1 MKNKAF
7 KTKLLTVL
15 LTLCMLLS
23 LVPMTAA
30 TAFAAN
36 TTTVTNETELTA
48 ALNNADCTE
57 IKLGSNI
64 ETTGKLYVERTVTL
78 DLNGHTLSCS
88 SENTGIIWVR
98 KNGNLAIKDSGTGGK
113 IDGQEKNCGI
123 FIKGGVLTLES
134 GSIVNCYE
142 KIIDE
147 YSGDGAAVDL
157 ETNGQFIMN
166 GGAIEDCRAGDD
178 GGAIDIGSGCTFI
191 MNGGAIKN
199 CKATKNGGAVIV
211 KDKAKFEMN
220 DGLIEGCSVTTTDGT
235 GGGVYIA
242 NVGRF
247 VMSGGTIKDC
257 TRYFSDY
264 YGYIGNG
271 VAGETFSK
279 AEIVLKGGTFDNCGT
294 FGCTIDTHTVT
305 FDSDGGSD
313 VDQQEIC
320 NTSAIKPSDPKKD
333 GYDFAGWYLGDTQ
346 YTFDT
351 KITTDITLKAHWTP
365 TSASTAITSAT
376 IENAKFSYQPGDA
389 PQATAQVTP
398 ADADKYE
405 IDYECWQQFENNE
418 PVAAWYSDNGAHGS
432 LPTITEFESGEKYV
446 YFLMLKPKNGYSFSS
461 ETAVTVN
468 GESVKSSLSGDFLY
482 VPAVKTITPTKQN
495 STLTAADVENVKLDY
510 QLGNTPQASA
520 KRTGT
525 NQDKYDIL
533 FECWEKREKDANDT
547 VSTVAYW
554 YSDENC
560 YSDGNVRFNT
570 FEKGGRYRYSVKLQ
584 AKDGYN
590 FDSNLTNRENVT
602 LNGASL
608 PSGSW
613 VMVMDDGKT
622 CLIQYGT
629 ELRPGQAVEK
639 IDFNARINFNAGD
652 KPSFMTSAVNPFIDL
667 DHERWDANDGSGYG
681 ITSSDYWN
689 ERYNGK
695 LITEFEAG
703 KSYTYGVYFKISDLG
718 MEEGYRFD
726 QNTKLYINGEEITLT
741 PDQIDVDD
749 SGETIWFSNVLTMTP
764 TTVKVIDVV
773 EINGVTVSFKD
784 GDKPVFTG
792 KSPEGVKYAYNCEW
806 WELDSKTGAISADF
820 FSGAYENKITAF
832 EAGKTYHYG
841 VYVKA
846 VGYVES
852 ENTTYLFGP
861 NTKLKI
867 NGEFVN
873 YTRYEGDESDGS
885 DGTMW
890 VLTDLT
896 MTPEAG
902 GTTPAEKYT
911 VTYTDG
917 VDGEEIFKDQVYTV
931 EFGKATPAFN
941 GTPARDGYKFTGW
954 TPAVADTVT
963 RNATY
968 TAQWEKLTPA
978 ETFTV
983 TYTDGVDG
991 EEIFKDQVYT
1001 VEFGKATPAFN
1012 GTPARDGYKFT
1023 GWTPAVADT
1032 VTRNA
1037 TYTAQWEKLT
1047 PAETFTVTYTDGV
1060 DGEEIFKDQVYTV
1073 EFGKATPA
1081 FNGTPTRK
1089 GYTFAGW
1096 KPAVAATVTSN
1107 ATYEATWK
1115 SDSATTTPSDNKP
1128 STGETTSPNTGNGT
1142 TSPKTGDTTS
1152 PKTGDNSNLALWFAV
1167 LFISGGVLTVLG
1179 IASRKKSKNA
1189 LK

>member
-88 SENTGIIWVR
+88 SENTGIIWAR

-365 TSASTAITSAT
+365 TSASTAISAAT
-376 IENAKFSYQPGDA
+376 IENAKFNYQPGDA
-389 PQATAQVTP
+389 PRATAAVAA
-398 ADADKYE
+398 ADQGKYRIADEY
-405 IDYECWQQFENNE
+405 WQELNENDE
-418 PVAAWYSDNGAHGS
+418 PVAIWHSDDGIYST
-432 LPTITEFESGEKYV
+432 LPTITAFESGKKYV
-446 YFLMLKPKNGYSFSS
+446 YSVLLMPERGYDFSR
-461 ETAVTVN
+461 EVAATVN
-468 GESVKSSLSGDFLY
+468 GNAVTAVPGTDGYLSL
-482 VPAVKTITPTKQN
+482 PNVKTIIPTESDN
-495 STLTAADVENVKLDY
+495 PAA
-510 QLGNTPQASA
+510 
-520 KRTGT
+520 
-525 NQDKYDIL
+525 
-533 FECWEKREKDANDT
+533 
-547 VSTVAYW
+547 
-554 YSDENC
+554 
-560 YSDGNVRFNT
+560 
-570 FEKGGRYRYSVKLQ
+570 
-584 AKDGYN
+584 
-590 FDSNLTNRENVT
+590 
-602 LNGASL
+602 
-608 PSGSW
+608 
-613 VMVMDDGKT
+613 
-622 CLIQYGT
+622 
-629 ELRPGQAVEK
+629 
-639 IDFNARINFNAGD
+639 
-652 KPSFMTSAVNPFIDL
+652 IDL
-667 DHERWDANDGSGYG
+667 
-681 ITSSDYWN
+681 I
-689 ERYNGK
+689 
-695 LITEFEAG
+695 
-703 KSYTYGVYFKISDLG
+703 
-718 MEEGYRFD
+718 
-726 QNTKLYINGEEITLT
+726 
-741 PDQIDVDD
+741 
-749 SGETIWFSNVLTMTP
+749 
-764 TTVKVIDVV
+764 
-773 EINGVTVSFKD
+773 EINDVTVSFKD

-792 KSPEGVKYAYNCEW
+792 SVSENAAYAFRCEW
-806 WELDSKTGAISADF
+806 WSLDSDTGILSTEPEWGGDI
-820 FSGAYENKITAF
+820 YKNKITAF

-841 VYVKA
+841 VYVTA
-846 VGYVES
+846 YTADIS
-852 ENTTYLFGP
+852 PDAT
-861 NTKLKI
+861 LKI
-867 NGEFVN
+867 NGREVS
-873 YTRYEGDESDGS
+873 YTRIGDDGDTQS
-885 DGTMW
+885 LW
-890 VLTDLT
+890 VETELT
-896 MTPEAG
+896 MIPTADSHTHSYGTAWKYDDTNHWHECQCGDKADTAAHTFKWVTDKEA
-902 GTTPAEKYT
+902 TATEKGSKHEECT
-911 VTYTDG
+911 VC
-917 VDGEEIFKDQVYTV
+917 
-931 EFGKATPAFN
+931 
-941 GTPARDGYKFTGW
+941 GYKKAAVEIPATGSGSGS
-954 TPAVADTVT
+954 AS
-963 RNATY
+963 
-968 TAQWEKLTPA
+968 Q
-978 ETFTV
+978 
-983 TYTDGVDG
+983 
-991 EEIFKDQVYT
+991 
-1001 VEFGKATPAFN
+1001 
-1012 GTPARDGYKFT
+1012 
-1023 GWTPAVADT
+1023 
-1032 VTRNA
+1032 
-1037 TYTAQWEKLT
+1037 
-1047 PAETFTVTYTDGV
+1047 
-1060 DGEEIFKDQVYTV
+1060 
-1073 EFGKATPA
+1073 
-1081 FNGTPTRK
+1081 PT
-1089 GYTFAGW
+1089 
-1096 KPAVAATVTSN
+1096 KPG
-1107 ATYEATWK
+1107 
-1115 SDSATTTPSDNKP
+1115 
-1128 STGETTSPNTGNGT
+1128 STGSPQ
-1142 TSPKTGDTTS
+1142 TGDS
-1152 PKTGDNSNLALWFAV
+1152 SSVLWLAILC
-1167 LFISGGVLTVLG
+1167 ISGGVLTLLG

>member
-166 GGAIEDCRAGDD
+166 GGGIEDCRAGDD

-279 AEIVLKGGTFDNCGT
+279 AEIILKGGTFDNCGT

-365 TSASTAITSAT
+365 TSASTAITAAT
-376 IENAKFSYQPGDA
+376 IQDVNFNYQPGDA
-389 PQATAQVTP
+389 PRATAAVAA
-398 ADADKYE
+398 ADQGKYRIADEY
-405 IDYECWQQFENNE
+405 WQELNENDE
-418 PVAAWYSDNGAHGS
+418 PVAIWHSDDGAYST
-432 LPTITEFESGEKYV
+432 LPTITAFESGKKYV
-446 YFLMLKPKNGYSFSS
+446 YSVLLMPERGYDFGR
-461 ETAVTVN
+461 EVAATVN
-468 GESVKSSLSGDFLY
+468 GNAVTAVPGTDGYLSL
-482 VPAVKTITPTKQN
+482 PNVKTMIPTESDN
-495 STLTAADVENVKLDY
+495 PAA
-510 QLGNTPQASA
+510 
-520 KRTGT
+520 
-525 NQDKYDIL
+525 
-533 FECWEKREKDANDT
+533 
-547 VSTVAYW
+547 
-554 YSDENC
+554 
-560 YSDGNVRFNT
+560 
-570 FEKGGRYRYSVKLQ
+570 
-584 AKDGYN
+584 
-590 FDSNLTNRENVT
+590 
-602 LNGASL
+602 
-608 PSGSW
+608 
-613 VMVMDDGKT
+613 
-622 CLIQYGT
+622 
-629 ELRPGQAVEK
+629 
-639 IDFNARINFNAGD
+639 
-652 KPSFMTSAVNPFIDL
+652 IDL
-667 DHERWDANDGSGYG
+667 
-681 ITSSDYWN
+681 I
-689 ERYNGK
+689 
-695 LITEFEAG
+695 
-703 KSYTYGVYFKISDLG
+703 
-718 MEEGYRFD
+718 
-726 QNTKLYINGEEITLT
+726 
-741 PDQIDVDD
+741 
-749 SGETIWFSNVLTMTP
+749 
-764 TTVKVIDVV
+764 
-773 EINGVTVSFKD
+773 EINDVTVSFKN

-792 KSPEGVKYAYNCEW
+792 SVSENAAYAFRCEW
-806 WELDSKTGAISADF
+806 WSLDSDTGILSTEPEWGGDI
-820 FSGAYENKITAF
+820 YKNKITAF

-841 VYVKA
+841 VYVTA
-846 VGYVES
+846 YTADIS
-852 ENTTYLFGP
+852 PDAT
-861 NTKLKI
+861 LKI
-867 NGEFVN
+867 NGQEVN
-873 YTRYEGDESDGS
+873 YTRIGDDGDTQS
-885 DGTMW
+885 FW
-890 VLTDLT
+890 VETELT
-896 MTPEAG
+896 MIPTADSHTHSYGTAWKYDDTNHWHECACGDKADTAAHTFKWVTDKEA
-902 GTTPAEKYT
+902 TATEKGSKHEECT
-911 VTYTDG
+911 VC
-917 VDGEEIFKDQVYTV
+917 
-931 EFGKATPAFN
+931 
-941 GTPARDGYKFTGW
+941 GYKKAAVEIPATGSGSGS
-954 TPAVADTVT
+954 AS
-963 RNATY
+963 
-968 TAQWEKLTPA
+968 Q
-978 ETFTV
+978 
-983 TYTDGVDG
+983 
-991 EEIFKDQVYT
+991 
-1001 VEFGKATPAFN
+1001 
-1012 GTPARDGYKFT
+1012 
-1023 GWTPAVADT
+1023 
-1032 VTRNA
+1032 
-1037 TYTAQWEKLT
+1037 
-1047 PAETFTVTYTDGV
+1047 
-1060 DGEEIFKDQVYTV
+1060 
-1073 EFGKATPA
+1073 
-1081 FNGTPTRK
+1081 PT
-1089 GYTFAGW
+1089 
-1096 KPAVAATVTSN
+1096 KPG
-1107 ATYEATWK
+1107 
-1115 SDSATTTPSDNKP
+1115 
-1128 STGETTSPNTGNGT
+1128 STGSPQ
-1142 TSPKTGDTTS
+1142 TGDSSSLIGWLAALLVSGSAAAWITL
-1152 PKTGDNSNLALWFAV
+1152 TG
-1167 LFISGGVLTVLG
+1167 
-1179 IASRKKSKNA
+1179 KKAKKRS
-1189 LK
+1189 

>member
-264 YGYIGNG
+264 YGYIGDG

-365 TSASTAITSAT
+365 TSASTAITAAT
-376 IENAKFSYQPGDA
+376 IQDVNFNYQPSDA
-389 PQATAQVTP
+389 PRATAAVAV
-398 ADADKYE
+398 ADQGKYRIADEY
-405 IDYECWQQFENNE
+405 WQELNEND
-418 PVAAWYSDNGAHGS
+418 VAVAVWHSDDGIYST
-432 LPTITEFESGEKYV
+432 LPTITAFESGKKYV
-446 YFLMLKPKNGYSFSS
+446 YSILLLPERGYDFGR
-461 ETAVTVN
+461 EVAATVN
-468 GESVKSSLSGDFLY
+468 GSTVTAVPGTDGYLSL
-482 VPAVKTITPTKQN
+482 PNVKTITPTAASHTHSYGTAWKYDDTNHWHECQCGDK
-495 STLTAADVENVKLDY
+495 TDTAAHTFKWV
-510 QLGNTPQASA
+510 T
-520 KRTGT
+520 
-525 NQDKYDIL
+525 DK
-533 FECWEKREKDANDT
+533 EAT
-547 VSTVAYW
+547 AT
-554 YSDENC
+554 
-560 YSDGNVRFNT
+560 
-570 FEKGGRYRYSVKLQ
+570 EKGTKHEECTVC
-584 AKDGYN
+584 GYKKAATEIPATGSGSGSASQPTKPGSTGSPQTG
-590 FDSNLTNRENVT
+590 DSSNLIGW
-602 LNGASL
+602 LA
-608 PSGSW
+608 
-613 VMVMDDGKT
+613 
-622 CLIQYGT
+622 
-629 ELRPGQAVEK
+629 A
-639 IDFNARINFNAGD
+639 
-652 KPSFMTSAVNPFIDL
+652 
-667 DHERWDANDGSGYG
+667 
-681 ITSSDYWN
+681 
-689 ERYNGK
+689 
-695 LITEFEAG
+695 
-703 KSYTYGVYFKISDLG
+703 
-718 MEEGYRFD
+718 
-726 QNTKLYINGEEITLT
+726 
-741 PDQIDVDD
+741 
-749 SGETIWFSNVLTMTP
+749 
-764 TTVKVIDVV
+764 
-773 EINGVTVSFKD
+773 
-784 GDKPVFTG
+784 
-792 KSPEGVKYAYNCEW
+792 
-806 WELDSKTGAISADF
+806 
-820 FSGAYENKITAF
+820 
-832 EAGKTYHYG
+832 
-841 VYVKA
+841 
-846 VGYVES
+846 
-852 ENTTYLFGP
+852 LF
-861 NTKLKI
+861 
-867 NGEFVN
+867 V
-873 YTRYEGDESDGS
+873 
-885 DGTMW
+885 
-890 VLTDLT
+890 
-896 MTPEAG
+896 
-902 GTTPAEKYT
+902 
-911 VTYTDG
+911 
-917 VDGEEIFKDQVYTV
+917 
-931 EFGKATPAFN
+931 
-941 GTPARDGYKFTGW
+941 
-954 TPAVADTVT
+954 
-963 RNATY
+963 
-968 TAQWEKLTPA
+968 
-978 ETFTV
+978 
-983 TYTDGVDG
+983 
-991 EEIFKDQVYT
+991 
-1001 VEFGKATPAFN
+1001 
-1012 GTPARDGYKFT
+1012 
-1023 GWTPAVADT
+1023 
-1032 VTRNA
+1032 
-1037 TYTAQWEKLT
+1037 
-1047 PAETFTVTYTDGV
+1047 
-1060 DGEEIFKDQVYTV
+1060 
-1073 EFGKATPA
+1073 
-1081 FNGTPTRK
+1081 
-1089 GYTFAGW
+1089 
-1096 KPAVAATVTSN
+1096 
-1107 ATYEATWK
+1107 
-1115 SDSATTTPSDNKP
+1115 
-1128 STGETTSPNTGNGT
+1128 
-1142 TSPKTGDTTS
+1142 
-1152 PKTGDNSNLALWFAV
+1152 
-1167 LFISGGVLTVLG
+1167 SGGVLTVLG

>member
-365 TSASTAITSAT
+365 TSASTAITAAT
-376 IENAKFSYQPGDA
+376 IQDVNFNYQPGDA
-389 PQATAQVTP
+389 PRATAAVAA
-398 ADADKYE
+398 ADQGKYRIADE
-405 IDYECWQQFENNE
+405 WWQELNENDE
-418 PVAAWYSDNGAHGS
+418 PVAIWHSNDGIYST
-432 LPTITEFESGEKYV
+432 LPTITAFESGKKYV
-446 YFLMLKPKNGYSFSS
+446 YSVLLLPERGYDFGR
-461 ETAVTVN
+461 EVTATVN
-468 GESVKSSLSGDFLY
+468 GNTVTAVPGTDGYLSL
-482 VPAVKTITPTKQN
+482 PNVKTITPTESIN
-495 STLTAADVENVKLDY
+495 
-510 QLGNTPQASA
+510 P
-520 KRTGT
+520 
-525 NQDKYDIL
+525 
-533 FECWEKREKDANDT
+533 T
-547 VSTVAYW
+547 V
-554 YSDENC
+554 
-560 YSDGNVRFNT
+560 
-570 FEKGGRYRYSVKLQ
+570 
-584 AKDGYN
+584 
-590 FDSNLTNRENVT
+590 
-602 LNGASL
+602 
-608 PSGSW
+608 
-613 VMVMDDGKT
+613 
-622 CLIQYGT
+622 
-629 ELRPGQAVEK
+629 
-639 IDFNARINFNAGD
+639 
-652 KPSFMTSAVNPFIDL
+652 IDL
-667 DHERWDANDGSGYG
+667 IEVND
-681 ITSSDYWN
+681 
-689 ERYNGK
+689 
-695 LITEFEAG
+695 
-703 KSYTYGVYFKISDLG
+703 
-718 MEEGYRFD
+718 
-726 QNTKLYINGEEITLT
+726 
-741 PDQIDVDD
+741 
-749 SGETIWFSNVLTMTP
+749 
-764 TTVKVIDVV
+764 
-773 EINGVTVSFKD
+773 VTVSFKN

-792 KSPEGVKYAYNCEW
+792 SVSEDAAYAFRCEW
-806 WELDSKTGAISADF
+806 WSLDSDTGILSTEPEWGSDI
-820 FSGAYENKITAF
+820 YKNKITAF

-841 VYVKA
+841 VYVSA
-846 VGYVES
+846 YYHDIS
-852 ENTTYLFGP
+852 PDAT
-861 NTKLKI
+861 LKI
-867 NGEFVN
+867 NGQEVN
-873 YTRYEGDESDGS
+873 YIRVGDDGDAQS
-885 DGTMW
+885 FW
-890 VLTDLT
+890 VETDLT
-896 MTPEAG
+896 MIPMADSHTHSY
-902 GTTPAEKYT
+902 GT
-911 VTYTDG
+911 D
-917 VDGEEIFKDQVYTV
+917 
-931 EFGKATPAFN
+931 
-941 GTPARDGYKFTGW
+941 
-954 TPAVADTVT
+954 
-963 RNATY
+963 
-968 TAQWEKLTPA
+968 
-978 ETFTV
+978 
-983 TYTDGVDG
+983 
-991 EEIFKDQVYT
+991 
-1001 VEFGKATPAFN
+1001 
-1012 GTPARDGYKFT
+1012 
-1023 GWTPAVADT
+1023 
-1032 VTRNA
+1032 
-1037 TYTAQWEKLT
+1037 
-1047 PAETFTVTYTDGV
+1047 
-1060 DGEEIFKDQVYTV
+1060 
-1073 EFGKATPA
+1073 
-1081 FNGTPTRK
+1081 
-1089 GYTFAGW
+1089 
-1096 KPAVAATVTSN
+1096 
-1107 ATYEATWK
+1107 WK
-1115 SDSATTTPSDNKP
+1115 SDTNNHWHECACGDKADTAAHTFKWVIDKEATATEKGARHEECTVCGYKKAAIDIPVTSSGSDSDEQLTNP
-1128 STGETTSPNTGNGT
+1128 GNTS
-1142 TSPKTGDTTS
+1142 SPQ
-1152 PKTGDNSNLALWFAV
+1152 TGDNGNLALWFVV
-1167 LFISGGVLTVLG
+1167 LLISGGVVTG
-1179 IASRKKSKNA
+1179 TAIMSRKKKNSA
-1189 LK
+1189 G

>member
-1 MKNKAF
+1 M
-7 KTKLLTVL
+7 KTKPKRLLAVL
-15 LTLCMLLS
+15 LTLCLALS
-23 LVPMTAA
+23 IVPI
-30 TAFAAN
+30 TAFAAEIDFLPQGVTYLN
-36 TTTVTNETELTA
+36 DLKHTYHKQVNVTANVSVKDSNGAVVETKQVTKSSEEFLEGGVGALQTKLAALQVEIETPYQASGTVT
-48 ALNNADCTE
+48 
-57 IKLGSNI
+57 
-64 ETTGKLYVERTVTL
+64 R
-78 DLNGHTLSCS
+78 
-88 SENTGIIWVR
+88 
-98 KNGNLAIKDSGTGGK
+98 
-113 IDGQEKNCGI
+113 
-123 FIKGGVLTLES
+123 
-134 GSIVNCYE
+134 
-142 KIIDE
+142 
-147 YSGDGAAVDL
+147 GDGAWQTIVDHF
-157 ETNGQFIMN
+157 ETASFYTFTP
-166 GGAIEDCRAGDD
+166 ASGDP
-178 GGAIDIGSGCTFI
+178 
-191 MNGGAIKN
+191 
-199 CKATKNGGAVIV
+199 V
-211 KDKAKFEMN
+211 KFSTDLDAAKQ
-220 DGLIEGCSVTTTDGT
+220 
-235 GGGVYIA
+235 
-242 NVGRF
+242 
-247 VMSGGTIKDC
+247 
-257 TRYFSDY
+257 YFSEHPD
-264 YGYIGNG
+264 
-271 VAGETFSK
+271 AT
-279 AEIVLKGGTFDNCGT
+279 GTFTKLLDMHEYLKHNYT
-294 FGCTIDTHTVT
+294 YDLTV
-305 FDSDGGSD
+305 
-313 VDQQEIC
+313 QE
-320 NTSAIKPSDPKKD
+320 NSQPAI
-333 GYDFAGWYLGDTQ
+333 T
-346 YTFDT
+346 
-351 KITTDITLKAHWTP
+351 
-365 TSASTAITSAT
+365 ITSAVVQ
-376 IENAKFSYQPGDA
+376 NMKFNYQPGDA
-389 PQATAQVTP
+389 PQATAEVYN

-405 IDYECWQQFENNE
+405 IAYECWQQFENNE
-418 PVAAWYSDNGAHGS
+418 PVAAWYSDNGSHGS
-432 LPTITEFESGEKYV
+432 LPTITEFESGKHYV
-446 YFLMLKPKNGYSFSS
+446 YSLMLKSKDGYSFSS

-468 GESVKSSLSGDFLY
+468 GESIKSSLSGDFLY

-495 STLTAADVENVKLDY
+495 STITAVDVANVKLDY
-510 QLGNTPQASA
+510 QPGNAPQVSA
-520 KRTGT
+520 KRAGAD
-525 NQDKYDIL
+525 QDKYDIL
-533 FECWEKREKDANDT
+533 FECWEKNEKDANDSMHT
-547 VSTVAYW
+547 VGYW
-554 YSDENC
+554 YSDERC
-560 YSDGNVRFNT
+560 YSDGDVRFST
-570 FEKGGRYRYSVKLQ
+570 FEKGGRYEYSVKLQ
-584 AKDGYN
+584 AKDGYT

-726 QNTKLYINGEEITLT
+726 KNTKLYINGKEIALT
-741 PDQIDVDD
+741 SDQISIDD
-749 SGETIWFSNVLTMTP
+749 NGETIWFSNVLTMTP

-820 FSGAYENKITAF
+820 FSGAFENKITAF

-902 GTTPAEKYT
+902 GTTPAEKYA

-954 TPAVADTVT
+954 TPTVADTVT

-968 TAQWEKLTPA
+968 TAQWENLTPA

-983 TYTDGVDG
+983 TYTDGVG
-991 EEIFKDQVYT
+991 
-1001 VEFGKATPAFN
+1001 N
-1012 GTPARDGYKFT
+1012 
-1023 GWTPAVADT
+1023 
-1032 VTRNA
+1032 
-1037 TYTAQWEKLT
+1037 
-1047 PAETFTVTYTDGV
+1047 
-1060 DGEEIFKDQVYTV
+1060 EEIFKDQVYTV

-1081 FNGTPTRK
+1081 FNGTPTRD

-1115 SDSATTTPSDNKP
+1115 SESATTTPSDNKP
-1128 STGETTSPNTGNGT
+1128 STGETTSL
-1142 TSPKTGDTTS
+1142 
-1152 PKTGDNSNLALWFAV
+1152 KTGDNSNLALWFAV

-1189 LK
+1189 LE

>member
-7 KTKLLTVL
+7 KTKLLTAL
-15 LTLCMLLS
+15 LTLCMVLS
-23 LVPMTAA
+23 LVPLSV
-30 TAFAAN
+30 FAVDS
-36 TTTVTNETELTA
+36 TVSNETELTA
-48 ALNNADCTE
+48 ALENADCAE
-57 IKLGSNI
+57 IKLGGNI
-64 ETTGKLYVERTVTL
+64 ETTWELDVGRTVTL
-78 DLNGHTLSCS
+78 DLNGYTLSCS
-88 SENTGIIWVR
+88 GTDEDIIWVR
-98 KNGNLAIKDSGTGGK
+98 SSGSLTIKDSGTGGK
-113 IDGQEKNCGI
+113 IDGQNKNCGI
-123 FIKGGVLTLES
+123 EVKGGTLTLES
-134 GSIVNCYE
+134 GSIVNCT
-142 KIIDE
+142 DAD
-147 YSGDGAAVDL
+147 GDGGAVDVSNTGVT
-157 ETNGQFIMN
+157 ETHVKYGKFIMN
-166 GGAIEDCRAGDD
+166 GGAIMDCKAGDD
-178 GGAIDIGSGCTFI
+178 GGAVDIGSGCTFI
-191 MNGGAIKN
+191 MNGGTISSCRADDDGGAVFIKQSGSFELNGGVIQN
-199 CKATKNGGAVIV
+199 CSAGANGGAINIYR
-211 KDKAKFEMN
+211 DGQFTMN
-220 DGLIEGCSVTTTDGT
+220 
-235 GGGVYIA
+235 
-242 NVGRF
+242 
-247 VMSGGTIKDC
+247 GGTIKSCKVDLGGLGMAV
-257 TRYFSDY
+257 
-264 YGYIGNG
+264 YGSND
-271 VAGETFSK
+271 K
-279 AEIVLKGGTFDNCGT
+279 AVVTMTGGTFEDCGAYPYS
-294 FGCTIDTHTVT
+294 FDEFTVT
-305 FDSDGGSD
+305 FDSDGGSA
-313 VDQQEIC
+313 VTAQKVL
-320 NTSAIKPSDPKKD
+320 NSPAIKPADPKKD
-333 GYDFAGWYLGDTQ
+333 GYDFTGWYLGDTQ

-376 IENAKFSYQPGDA
+376 IENAKFSYHPGDA

-418 PVAAWYSDNGAHGS
+418 PVAAWYSDNGSHGS
-432 LPTITEFESGEKYV
+432 LPTITKFESGKKYV
-446 YFLMLKPKNGYSFSS
+446 YFVMLKQKDGYSFSN

-468 GESVKSSLSGDFLY
+468 GESVKSSLSGEFLY
-482 VPAVKTITPTKQN
+482 LPAVKTITPTKQN
-495 STLTAADVENVKLDY
+495 STLTAVDVANVKLDY
-510 QLGNTPQASA
+510 QPGNTPKASA

-560 YSDGNVRFNT
+560 YSDGNVQFNT

-584 AKDGYN
+584 AKDGYT

-773 EINGVTVSFKD
+773 EINNVTVSFKD

-792 KSPEGVKYAYNCEW
+792 KSSEGVKYAYNCEW

-902 GTTPAEKYT
+902 GTIPAEKYA

-941 GTPARDGYKFTGW
+941 GTPTRDGYKFTGW

-983 TYTDGVDG
+983 TYTDGVDN
-991 EEIFKDQVYT
+991 EEIFKDQTYT
-1001 VEFGKATPAFN
+1001 VESGKATPAFN

-1023 GWTPAVADT
+1023 GWTPTVADI

-1060 DGEEIFKDQVYTV
+1060 DNEEIFKDQVYTV
-1073 EFGKATPA
+1073 ESGKATPA

-1115 SDSATTTPSDNKP
+1115 SDSATKTPSDNKP
-1128 STGETTSPNTGNGT
+1128 STGETTSPNTGNG
-1142 TSPKTGDTTS
+1142 TTS

>member
-1 MKNKAF
+1 MRRKTVRKEIKTMKNKAF

-88 SENTGIIWVR
+88 SENTGIFWVR

-365 TSASTAITSAT
+365 TSASTAITAAT
-376 IENAKFSYQPGDA
+376 IQDVNFNYQPGDA
-389 PQATAQVTP
+389 PRATA
-398 ADADKYE
+398 A
-405 IDYECWQQFENNE
+405 
-418 PVAAWYSDNGAHGS
+418 VAAADQGKYRIADEYWQELNENDVAVAVWHSDDGAYST
-432 LPTITEFESGEKYV
+432 LPTITAFESGKKYV
-446 YFLMLKPKNGYSFSS
+446 YSVLLLPERGYDFGR
-461 ETAVTVN
+461 EVAATVN
-468 GESVKSSLSGDFLY
+468 GNAVTAVPGTDGYLSL
-482 VPAVKTITPTKQN
+482 PNVKTMIPTESDN
-495 STLTAADVENVKLDY
+495 PAA
-510 QLGNTPQASA
+510 
-520 KRTGT
+520 
-525 NQDKYDIL
+525 
-533 FECWEKREKDANDT
+533 
-547 VSTVAYW
+547 
-554 YSDENC
+554 
-560 YSDGNVRFNT
+560 
-570 FEKGGRYRYSVKLQ
+570 
-584 AKDGYN
+584 
-590 FDSNLTNRENVT
+590 
-602 LNGASL
+602 
-608 PSGSW
+608 
-613 VMVMDDGKT
+613 
-622 CLIQYGT
+622 
-629 ELRPGQAVEK
+629 
-639 IDFNARINFNAGD
+639 
-652 KPSFMTSAVNPFIDL
+652 IDL
-667 DHERWDANDGSGYG
+667 
-681 ITSSDYWN
+681 I
-689 ERYNGK
+689 
-695 LITEFEAG
+695 
-703 KSYTYGVYFKISDLG
+703 
-718 MEEGYRFD
+718 
-726 QNTKLYINGEEITLT
+726 
-741 PDQIDVDD
+741 
-749 SGETIWFSNVLTMTP
+749 
-764 TTVKVIDVV
+764 
-773 EINGVTVSFKD
+773 EINDVTVSFKD

-792 KSPEGVKYAYNCEW
+792 SVSENAAYAFRCEW
-806 WELDSKTGAISADF
+806 WSLDSDTGILSTEPEWGGDI
-820 FSGAYENKITAF
+820 YKNKITAF
-832 EAGKTYHYG
+832 EAGKAYHYG
-841 VYVKA
+841 VYVTA
-846 VGYVES
+846 YTADIS
-852 ENTTYLFGP
+852 PDAT
-861 NTKLKI
+861 LKI
-867 NGEFVN
+867 NGQEVN
-873 YTRYEGDESDGS
+873 YTRIGDDGDTQS
-885 DGTMW
+885 FW
-890 VLTDLT
+890 VETELT
-896 MTPEAG
+896 MIPTADSHTHSYGTAWKYDDTNHWHECQCGDKADTAAHTFKWVTDKEA
-902 GTTPAEKYT
+902 TATEKGSKHEECT
-911 VTYTDG
+911 VC
-917 VDGEEIFKDQVYTV
+917 
-931 EFGKATPAFN
+931 
-941 GTPARDGYKFTGW
+941 GYKKAAAEIPATGSGSGS
-954 TPAVADTVT
+954 AS
-963 RNATY
+963 
-968 TAQWEKLTPA
+968 Q
-978 ETFTV
+978 
-983 TYTDGVDG
+983 
-991 EEIFKDQVYT
+991 
-1001 VEFGKATPAFN
+1001 
-1012 GTPARDGYKFT
+1012 
-1023 GWTPAVADT
+1023 
-1032 VTRNA
+1032 
-1037 TYTAQWEKLT
+1037 
-1047 PAETFTVTYTDGV
+1047 
-1060 DGEEIFKDQVYTV
+1060 
-1073 EFGKATPA
+1073 
-1081 FNGTPTRK
+1081 PT
-1089 GYTFAGW
+1089 
-1096 KPAVAATVTSN
+1096 KPGSI
-1107 ATYEATWK
+1107 
-1115 SDSATTTPSDNKP
+1115 
-1128 STGETTSPNTGNGT
+1128 GSPQ
-1142 TSPKTGDTTS
+1142 TGDS
-1152 PKTGDNSNLALWFAV
+1152 SSVLWLAILC
-1167 LFISGGVLTVLG
+1167 ISGGVLTVLG

>member
-365 TSASTAITSAT
+365 TSASTAITAAT
-376 IENAKFSYQPGDA
+376 IQDVNFNYQPGDA
-389 PQATAQVTP
+389 PRATATVAA
-398 ADADKYE
+398 ADQGKYRISDE
-405 IDYECWQQFENNE
+405 WWQELNENDE
-418 PVAAWYSDNGAHGS
+418 PVAIWHSDDGIYST
-432 LPTITEFESGEKYV
+432 LPTITAFESGKKYV
-446 YFLMLKPKNGYSFSS
+446 YSVLLLPERGYDFGR
-461 ETAVTVN
+461 EVAATVN
-468 GESVKSSLSGDFLY
+468 GSTVTAVPGTDGYLSL
-482 VPAVKTITPTKQN
+482 PNVKTMIPTESDN
-495 STLTAADVENVKLDY
+495 PAA
-510 QLGNTPQASA
+510 
-520 KRTGT
+520 
-525 NQDKYDIL
+525 
-533 FECWEKREKDANDT
+533 
-547 VSTVAYW
+547 
-554 YSDENC
+554 
-560 YSDGNVRFNT
+560 
-570 FEKGGRYRYSVKLQ
+570 
-584 AKDGYN
+584 
-590 FDSNLTNRENVT
+590 
-602 LNGASL
+602 
-608 PSGSW
+608 
-613 VMVMDDGKT
+613 
-622 CLIQYGT
+622 
-629 ELRPGQAVEK
+629 
-639 IDFNARINFNAGD
+639 
-652 KPSFMTSAVNPFIDL
+652 IDL
-667 DHERWDANDGSGYG
+667 
-681 ITSSDYWN
+681 I
-689 ERYNGK
+689 
-695 LITEFEAG
+695 
-703 KSYTYGVYFKISDLG
+703 
-718 MEEGYRFD
+718 
-726 QNTKLYINGEEITLT
+726 
-741 PDQIDVDD
+741 
-749 SGETIWFSNVLTMTP
+749 
-764 TTVKVIDVV
+764 
-773 EINGVTVSFKD
+773 EINDVTVSFKD

-792 KSPEGVKYAYNCEW
+792 SVSENAAYAFRCEW
-806 WELDSKTGAISADF
+806 WSLDSDTGILSTEPEWGGDI
-820 FSGAYENKITAF
+820 YKNKITAF

-841 VYVKA
+841 VYVTAYTADISPDATLKINGREVSYTRIGDDGDTQSFWVETELTMIPISDPA
-846 VGYVES
+846 QKEIPVVEINNATLTFKDGDKPVFTGTTPDDAPYVLVFEEWRTDGEWTRS
-852 ENTTYLFGP
+852 DEWFNNADHHGNDKDITAFDKNKSYNYTLYIKTNSKGAEEGWYFGQ

-867 NGEFVN
+867 NKKEVSF
-873 YTRYEGDESDGS
+873 TRDVSDS
-885 DGTMW
+885 EYHFSGT
-890 VLTDLT
+890 TGIT
-896 MTPEAG
+896 MTPTA
-902 GTTPAEKYT
+902 
-911 VTYTDG
+911 DG
-917 VDGEEIFKDQVYTV
+917 HTHSY
-931 EFGKATPAFN
+931 GKAWIYDSAN
-941 GTPARDGYKFTGW
+941 HWHECSCGDKS
-954 TPAVADTVT
+954 DTAAHTFKWVT
-963 RNATY
+963 D
-968 TAQWEKLTPA
+968 K
-978 ETFTV
+978 
-983 TYTDGVDG
+983 
-991 EEIFKDQVYT
+991 
-1001 VEFGKATPAFN
+1001 
-1012 GTPARDGYKFT
+1012 
-1023 GWTPAVADT
+1023 
-1032 VTRNA
+1032 
-1037 TYTAQWEKLT
+1037 
-1047 PAETFTVTYTDGV
+1047 
-1060 DGEEIFKDQVYTV
+1060 
-1073 EFGKATPA
+1073 
-1081 FNGTPTRK
+1081 
-1089 GYTFAGW
+1089 
-1096 KPAVAATVTSN
+1096 
-1107 ATYEATWK
+1107 EAT
-1115 SDSATTTPSDNKP
+1115 ATEKGSKHEECTVCGAKRSENTVIDKLPGSG
-1128 STGETTSPNTGNGT
+1128 STGNTG
-1142 TSPKTGDTTS
+1142 S
-1152 PKTGDNSNLALWFAV
+1152 GDNSTHKPGKNDSGNSPQTGDGSLIGWLAALLV
-1167 LFISGGVLTVLG
+1167 SGSAAAWITFTG
-1179 IASRKKSKNA
+1179 KKAKKRS
-1189 LK
+1189 

>member
-365 TSASTAITSAT
+365 TSASTAITAAT
-376 IENAKFSYQPGDA
+376 IQDVNFNYQPGDA
-389 PQATAQVTP
+389 PRATA
-398 ADADKYE
+398 A
-405 IDYECWQQFENNE
+405 
-418 PVAAWYSDNGAHGS
+418 VAAADQGKYRIADEYWQELNENDVAVAVWHSDGGAYST
-432 LPTITEFESGEKYV
+432 LPTITAFESGKKYV
-446 YFLMLKPKNGYSFSS
+446 YSILLMPERGYDFGR
-461 ETAVTVN
+461 EVAATVN
-468 GESVKSSLSGDFLY
+468 GSTVTAVPGTDGYLSLRN
-482 VPAVKTITPTKQN
+482 VKTMIPTESDN
-495 STLTAADVENVKLDY
+495 PAA
-510 QLGNTPQASA
+510 
-520 KRTGT
+520 
-525 NQDKYDIL
+525 
-533 FECWEKREKDANDT
+533 
-547 VSTVAYW
+547 
-554 YSDENC
+554 
-560 YSDGNVRFNT
+560 
-570 FEKGGRYRYSVKLQ
+570 
-584 AKDGYN
+584 
-590 FDSNLTNRENVT
+590 
-602 LNGASL
+602 
-608 PSGSW
+608 
-613 VMVMDDGKT
+613 
-622 CLIQYGT
+622 
-629 ELRPGQAVEK
+629 
-639 IDFNARINFNAGD
+639 
-652 KPSFMTSAVNPFIDL
+652 IDL
-667 DHERWDANDGSGYG
+667 
-681 ITSSDYWN
+681 I
-689 ERYNGK
+689 
-695 LITEFEAG
+695 
-703 KSYTYGVYFKISDLG
+703 
-718 MEEGYRFD
+718 
-726 QNTKLYINGEEITLT
+726 
-741 PDQIDVDD
+741 
-749 SGETIWFSNVLTMTP
+749 
-764 TTVKVIDVV
+764 
-773 EINGVTVSFKD
+773 EINDVTVSFKD

-792 KSPEGVKYAYNCEW
+792 SVSENAAYAFRCEW
-806 WELDSKTGAISADF
+806 WSLDSDTGILSTEPEWGGDI
-820 FSGAYENKITAF
+820 YKNKITAF
-832 EAGKTYHYG
+832 ETGKTYHYG
-841 VYVKA
+841 VYVTAYTADISPDATLKINGQEVNYTRIGDDGDTQSFWVETELTMIPISNPA
-846 VGYVES
+846 QKEIPVVEINNATLTFKDGDKPVFTGTTPDDAPYVLVFEEWRTDGKWTRS
-852 ENTTYLFGP
+852 DEWFNNADHHGNDKDITAFDKNKSYNYTLYIKTNSKGAEEGWYFGQ

-867 NGEFVN
+867 NKKEVSF
-873 YTRYEGDESDGS
+873 TRDVSDS
-885 DGTMW
+885 KYHFSGT
-890 VLTDLT
+890 TGIT
-896 MTPEAG
+896 MTPTA
-902 GTTPAEKYT
+902 
-911 VTYTDG
+911 DG
-917 VDGEEIFKDQVYTV
+917 HTHSY
-931 EFGKATPAFN
+931 GKAWIYDSANHWHECSCGDKSDTAAHTFKWVTDKEATATEK
-941 GTPARDGYKFTGW
+941 GSKHEECTVCGYKRSEN
-954 TPAVADTVT
+954 TVID
-963 RNATY
+963 
-968 TAQWEKLTPA
+968 KLP
-978 ETFTV
+978 
-983 TYTDGVDG
+983 GSG
-991 EEIFKDQVYT
+991 
-1001 VEFGKATPAFN
+1001 
-1012 GTPARDGYKFT
+1012 
-1023 GWTPAVADT
+1023 
-1032 VTRNA
+1032 
-1037 TYTAQWEKLT
+1037 
-1047 PAETFTVTYTDGV
+1047 
-1060 DGEEIFKDQVYTV
+1060 
-1073 EFGKATPA
+1073 
-1081 FNGTPTRK
+1081 
-1089 GYTFAGW
+1089 
-1096 KPAVAATVTSN
+1096 
-1107 ATYEATWK
+1107 
-1115 SDSATTTPSDNKP
+1115 
-1128 STGETTSPNTGNGT
+1128 STGNTG
-1142 TSPKTGDTTS
+1142 S
-1152 PKTGDNSNLALWFAV
+1152 GDNSTHKPGKNDSGNSPQTGDSSLIGWLAALLV
-1167 LFISGGVLTVLG
+1167 SGSAAAWITFTG
-1179 IASRKKSKNA
+1179 KKAKKRS
-1189 LK
+1189 

>member
-365 TSASTAITSAT
+365 TSASTAITAAT
-376 IENAKFSYQPGDA
+376 IQDVNFNYQPGDA
-389 PQATAQVTP
+389 PRATAT
-398 ADADKYE
+398 
-405 IDYECWQQFENNE
+405 
-418 PVAAWYSDNGAHGS
+418 VAAADQGKYRIYDEWWQELNENDVAVAVWHSDDGAYST
-432 LPTITEFESGEKYV
+432 LPTITAFESGKKYV
-446 YFLMLKPKNGYSFSS
+446 YSILLMPERGYDFGR
-461 ETAVTVN
+461 EVAATVN
-468 GESVKSSLSGDFLY
+468 GSTVTAVPGTDGYLSL
-482 VPAVKTITPTKQN
+482 PNVKTITPTAASHTHSYGAAWKCDGTN
-495 STLTAADVENVKLDY
+495 HWHECACGDKADTAAHTFKWV
-510 QLGNTPQASA
+510 T
-520 KRTGT
+520 
-525 NQDKYDIL
+525 DK
-533 FECWEKREKDANDT
+533 EAT
-547 VSTVAYW
+547 AT
-554 YSDENC
+554 
-560 YSDGNVRFNT
+560 
-570 FEKGGRYRYSVKLQ
+570 EKGSKHEECTVC
-584 AKDGYN
+584 GYKKAAVEIPA
-590 FDSNLTNRENVT
+590 T
-602 LNGASL
+602 G
-608 PSGSW
+608 SGS
-613 VMVMDDGKT
+613 GSASQPTK
-622 CLIQYGT
+622 
-629 ELRPGQAVEK
+629 PG
-639 IDFNARINFNAGD
+639 
-652 KPSFMTSAVNPFIDL
+652 
-667 DHERWDANDGSGYG
+667 
-681 ITSSDYWN
+681 
-689 ERYNGK
+689 
-695 LITEFEAG
+695 
-703 KSYTYGVYFKISDLG
+703 
-718 MEEGYRFD
+718 
-726 QNTKLYINGEEITLT
+726 
-741 PDQIDVDD
+741 
-749 SGETIWFSNVLTMTP
+749 
-764 TTVKVIDVV
+764 
-773 EINGVTVSFKD
+773 
-784 GDKPVFTG
+784 
-792 KSPEGVKYAYNCEW
+792 
-806 WELDSKTGAISADF
+806 
-820 FSGAYENKITAF
+820 
-832 EAGKTYHYG
+832 
-841 VYVKA
+841 
-846 VGYVES
+846 
-852 ENTTYLFGP
+852 
-861 NTKLKI
+861 
-867 NGEFVN
+867 
-873 YTRYEGDESDGS
+873 
-885 DGTMW
+885 
-890 VLTDLT
+890 
-896 MTPEAG
+896 
-902 GTTPAEKYT
+902 
-911 VTYTDG
+911 
-917 VDGEEIFKDQVYTV
+917 
-931 EFGKATPAFN
+931 
-941 GTPARDGYKFTGW
+941 
-954 TPAVADTVT
+954 
-963 RNATY
+963 
-968 TAQWEKLTPA
+968 
-978 ETFTV
+978 
-983 TYTDGVDG
+983 
-991 EEIFKDQVYT
+991 
-1001 VEFGKATPAFN
+1001 
-1012 GTPARDGYKFT
+1012 
-1023 GWTPAVADT
+1023 
-1032 VTRNA
+1032 
-1037 TYTAQWEKLT
+1037 
-1047 PAETFTVTYTDGV
+1047 
-1060 DGEEIFKDQVYTV
+1060 
-1073 EFGKATPA
+1073 
-1081 FNGTPTRK
+1081 
-1089 GYTFAGW
+1089 
-1096 KPAVAATVTSN
+1096 
-1107 ATYEATWK
+1107 
-1115 SDSATTTPSDNKP
+1115 
-1128 STGETTSPNTGNGT
+1128 STGSPQ
-1142 TSPKTGDTTS
+1142 TGDS
-1152 PKTGDNSNLALWFAV
+1152 SSVLWLAILC
-1167 LFISGGVLTVLG
+1167 ISGGVLTVLG

>member
-264 YGYIGNG
+264 YGYIGDG

-294 FGCTIDTHTVT
+294 FACTIDTHTVT

-365 TSASTAITSAT
+365 TSASTAITAAT
-376 IENAKFSYQPGDA
+376 IQNVNFNYQPGDA
-389 PQATAQVTP
+389 PRATA
-398 ADADKYE
+398 A
-405 IDYECWQQFENNE
+405 
-418 PVAAWYSDNGAHGS
+418 VAAADQGKYRIADEYWQELNENDVAVAVWHSDGGAYST
-432 LPTITEFESGEKYV
+432 LPTITAFESGKKYV
-446 YFLMLKPKNGYSFSS
+446 YSILLLPERGYDFGR
-461 ETAVTVN
+461 EVAATVN
-468 GESVKSSLSGDFLY
+468 GSTVTAVPGTDGYLSL
-482 VPAVKTITPTKQN
+482 PNVKTMIPIESDN
-495 STLTAADVENVKLDY
+495 PAA
-510 QLGNTPQASA
+510 
-520 KRTGT
+520 
-525 NQDKYDIL
+525 
-533 FECWEKREKDANDT
+533 
-547 VSTVAYW
+547 
-554 YSDENC
+554 
-560 YSDGNVRFNT
+560 
-570 FEKGGRYRYSVKLQ
+570 
-584 AKDGYN
+584 
-590 FDSNLTNRENVT
+590 
-602 LNGASL
+602 
-608 PSGSW
+608 
-613 VMVMDDGKT
+613 
-622 CLIQYGT
+622 
-629 ELRPGQAVEK
+629 
-639 IDFNARINFNAGD
+639 
-652 KPSFMTSAVNPFIDL
+652 IDL
-667 DHERWDANDGSGYG
+667 
-681 ITSSDYWN
+681 I
-689 ERYNGK
+689 
-695 LITEFEAG
+695 
-703 KSYTYGVYFKISDLG
+703 
-718 MEEGYRFD
+718 
-726 QNTKLYINGEEITLT
+726 
-741 PDQIDVDD
+741 
-749 SGETIWFSNVLTMTP
+749 
-764 TTVKVIDVV
+764 
-773 EINGVTVSFKD
+773 EINDVTVSFKD
-784 GDKPVFTG
+784 GDNPVFTG
-792 KSPEGVKYAYNCEW
+792 SVSENAAYAFRCEW
-806 WELDSKTGAISADF
+806 WSLDSDTGILSTEPEWGGDI
-820 FSGAYENKITAF
+820 YKNKITAF

-841 VYVKA
+841 IYVTA
-846 VGYVES
+846 YTADIS
-852 ENTTYLFGP
+852 PDAT
-861 NTKLKI
+861 LKI
-867 NGEFVN
+867 NGQEVN
-873 YTRYEGDESDGS
+873 YTRIGDDGDTQS
-885 DGTMW
+885 FW
-890 VLTDLT
+890 VETELT
-896 MTPEAG
+896 MIPTADSHTHSYGTAWKYDDTNHWHECQCGDKADTAAHTFKWVTDKEA
-902 GTTPAEKYT
+902 TATEKGSKHEECT
-911 VTYTDG
+911 VC
-917 VDGEEIFKDQVYTV
+917 
-931 EFGKATPAFN
+931 
-941 GTPARDGYKFTGW
+941 GYKKAAVEIPATGSGSGS
-954 TPAVADTVT
+954 AS
-963 RNATY
+963 
-968 TAQWEKLTPA
+968 Q
-978 ETFTV
+978 
-983 TYTDGVDG
+983 
-991 EEIFKDQVYT
+991 
-1001 VEFGKATPAFN
+1001 
-1012 GTPARDGYKFT
+1012 
-1023 GWTPAVADT
+1023 
-1032 VTRNA
+1032 
-1037 TYTAQWEKLT
+1037 
-1047 PAETFTVTYTDGV
+1047 
-1060 DGEEIFKDQVYTV
+1060 
-1073 EFGKATPA
+1073 
-1081 FNGTPTRK
+1081 PT
-1089 GYTFAGW
+1089 
-1096 KPAVAATVTSN
+1096 KPGSI
-1107 ATYEATWK
+1107 
-1115 SDSATTTPSDNKP
+1115 
-1128 STGETTSPNTGNGT
+1128 GSPQ
-1142 TSPKTGDTTS
+1142 TGDS
-1152 PKTGDNSNLALWFAV
+1152 SSVLWLAILC
-1167 LFISGGVLTVLG
+1167 ISGGVLTVLG